1 MVAEVQMAD
10 VVGTDQVRSVVS
22 KGDEQKP
29 EEAFITVVTC
39 DLFVQPEHVFVLW
52 TVTCMTGRDSFAGL
66 LFCELTIFT

>member
-10 VVGTDQVRSVVS
+10 VVGTDQVRSFVS

-39 DLFVQPEHVFVLW
+39 DLFVQPR
-52 TVTCMTGRDSFAGL
+52 TCFRSLDRDMHDRA
-66 LFCELTIFT
+66 